1 MALPDVALLPFP
13 WPINQLKCLRP
24 SWFIFAPASHLIP
37 RLRLLLPR
45 CLLTESGAAAVA
57 GAGAS
62 ICLKYLTG
70 TCAQQF
76 QLPFVVVWPLPAF
89 YSFCICVCVCVFS
102 VYIYIVFFVLLL
114 NSQVAFEAEFPLLR
128 CLLPLSL
135 CLFLLFSSQ
144 NESKKV
150 SLSISRI
157 MHNNNTEKWKKN
169 RTALELNLNFRGLR
183 GCFAA
188 VTATTICGKW
198 LPQAFCGS
206 QIAQSS
212 RGCHGLAKMCCCF
225 CCLSAFV
232 FATLPRVVVRHLV

>member
-1 MALPDVALLPFP
+1 MTLAIASFAASNFQNNLSLPRLWVGAVNCRRLQAGRLLQVSRAHGSSNLVLYYAKGNTVIGMALPDVALLPFP

-102 VYIYIVFFVLLL
+102 VYIYIYIVFFVLLL

-135 CLFLLFSSQ
+135 CFFFAIFQPKRKQKSFF
-144 NESKKV
+144 V
-150 SLSISRI
+150 
-157 MHNNNTEKWKKN
+157 
-169 RTALELNLNFRGLR
+169 NF
-183 GCFAA
+183 
-188 VTATTICGKW
+188 
-198 LPQAFCGS
+198 PYN
-206 QIAQSS
+206 AQ
-212 RGCHGLAKMCCCF
+212 
-225 CCLSAFV
+225 
-232 FATLPRVVVRHLV
+232 